1 MEEQFI
7 YLDKIKELTVR
18 NQDLENQV
26 KTLESCILAKDK
38 VIRSLQN
45 TPCKCQVK

>member
-1 MEEQFI
+1 MAEEQFI

-26 KTLESCILAKDK
+26 KTLEAELKTLKQIIEEYNW
-38 VIRSLQN
+38 V
-45 TPCKCQVK
+45 